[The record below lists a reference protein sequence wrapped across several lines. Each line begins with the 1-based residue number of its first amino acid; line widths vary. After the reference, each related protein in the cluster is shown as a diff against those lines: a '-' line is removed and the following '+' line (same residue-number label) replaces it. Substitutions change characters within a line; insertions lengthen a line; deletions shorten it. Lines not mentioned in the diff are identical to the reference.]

1 MKIRNGWLGIK
12 YLTITMILSQG
23 ISFNALAHEGED
35 HNDTPAPKIPKPPS
49 CQLLTADRLF
59 DGENLLEAAAVFIKK
74 EKVVQVG
81 LQKDIKKPNCKKIKL
96 GDATILPG
104 FIEPEILWTHRCSG
118 LNDLRCWYKA

>member
-59 DGENLLEAAAVFIKK
+59 DGENLLEDCGSAN
-74 EKVVQVG
+74 
-81 LQKDIKKPNCKKIKL
+81 QKRKSRSKL
-96 GDATILPG
+96 ARR
-104 FIEPEILWTHRCSG
+104 IELKRHTAKRSNWVTRPFYR
-118 LNDLRCWYKA
+118 DLSNHMRI

>member
-23 ISFNALAHEGED
+23 ISFNALAHGDED
-35 HNDTPAPKIPKPPS
+35 HTDTPAPKIPKPPS
-49 CQLLTADRLF
+49 CQLLTADRIF
-59 DGENLLEAAAVFIKK
+59 DGENLLENAAVFIKK

-104 FIEPEILWTHRCSG
+104 FIESHAHITFQNVLEG
-118 LNDLRCWYKA
+118 YMGV